1 MALDL
6 NLGTVIK
13 TNLASR
19 FKKFVSTAGRG
30 GALNI
35 PDLSD
40 FGKISATQ
48 RGAGQF
54 QNFSFPLDVTAS
66 SGDGGNQGH
75 YMMFL
80 VNEQVGARIKYGGG
94 DMAGQAASL
103 SKLAAETGIP
113 PEQVSTH
120 INESTANLPP
130 SEIAYRYAAAQKRSS
145 IISQNLGKRSVVTRA
160 PVRKSIAAVSMFMP
174 AQVATTYSANYTD
187 TGIGMLVGDALNIYD
202 ELKNKGLGADA
213 GAIGAAGSAII
224 DGIGNLSTLALQ
236 KGLGSGVVPGLSGLQ
251 EARGITTGEIISER
265 MELAF
270 KGINKRQFQ
279 YTFKM
284 IPKSAAEADEIKSI
298 IHLFKRNM
306 LPEMTGGDAT
316 GRRMTIP
323 NTFNIQYMY
332 NGADNNF
339 LHKIG
344 ECVLENFSVSY
355 GGEKYATYNP
365 TANGAP
371 PVETT
376 ITLAFKELDM
386 VTRAG
391 VEAEGM

>member
-94 DMAGQAASL
+94 DMAGQALSL
-103 SKLAAETGIP
+103 KKTAAKSGLS

-120 INESTANLPP
+120 INSSQP
-130 SEIAYRYAAAQKRSS
+130 SGNPNEDRARERSSEKRSS
-145 IISQNLGKRSVVTRA
+145 IINQNLGKKSVVTRA
-160 PVRKSIAAVSMFMP
+160 PVRKSVAAVSMFMP
-174 AQVATTYSANYTD
+174 AQVATTYGANYTD
-187 TGIGMLVGDALNIYD
+187 TGIGMFVGDALNIYD
-202 ELKNKGLGADA
+202 ELRNKGLDA
-213 GAIGAAGSAII
+213 NIGAAGSAIA
-224 DGIGNLSTLALQ
+224 DGVGNLATLALQ
-236 KGLGSGVVPGLSGLQ
+236 KSLGSGVVPGLSGLQ

-284 IPKSAAEADEIKSI
+284 IPKSAAEADEIKNI

-306 LPEMTGGDAT
+306 LPEMTGGDAS

-344 ECVLENFSVSY
+344 ECVLENFSVAY

-376 ITLAFKELDM
+376 ITLAFKELDL

>member
-19 FKKFVSTAGRG
+19 FKKFVSTSGRG

-94 DMAGQAASL
+94 DMAAQAASL

-113 PEQVSTH
+113 VENIGTH
-120 INESTANLPP
+120 ISESESTEGLSGFERARRDKV
-130 SEIAYRYAAAQKRSS
+130 SQKQSS
-145 IISQNLGKRSVVTRA
+145 IINQNLGKKSVVTRA

-187 TGIGMLVGDALNIYD
+187 TGMGMFVGDALNIYD
-202 ELKNKGLGADA
+202 ELKRKGMREGDITKSLDGVISGA
-213 GAIGAAGSAII
+213 
-224 DGIGNLSTLALQ
+224 GNLAELALTNIV
-236 KGLGSGVVPGLSGLQ
+236 GSGVVPGLSGLR

-376 ITLAFKELDM
+376 ITLAFKELDL

>member
-19 FKKFVSTAGRG
+19 FKKFVSTSGRG

-94 DMAGQAASL
+94 DMAAQAASL

-113 PEQVSTH
+113 VENIGTH
-120 INESTANLPP
+120 ISESESTEGLSGFERARRDKV
-130 SEIAYRYAAAQKRSS
+130 SQKQSS
-145 IISQNLGKRSVVTRA
+145 IINQNLGKKSVVTRA

-187 TGIGMLVGDALNIYD
+187 TGMGMFVGDALNIYD
-202 ELKNKGLGADA
+202 ELKRKGMREGDITKSLDGVISGA
-213 GAIGAAGSAII
+213 
-224 DGIGNLSTLALQ
+224 GNLAELALTNIV
-236 KGLGSGVVPGLSGLQ
+236 GSGVVPGLSGLR

>member
-94 DMAGQAASL
+94 DMAGQALSL
-103 SKLAAETGIP
+103 KKTAAKSGLS

-120 INESTANLPP
+120 INSSQP
-130 SEIAYRYAAAQKRSS
+130 SGNPNEDRARERSSEKRSS
-145 IISQNLGKRSVVTRA
+145 IISQNLGKKSVVTRA

-187 TGIGMLVGDALNIYD
+187 TGMGMFVGDALNIYD
-202 ELKNKGLGADA
+202 ELKRKGMREGDITKSLDGVISGA
-213 GAIGAAGSAII
+213 
-224 DGIGNLSTLALQ
+224 GNLAELALTNIV
-236 KGLGSGVVPGLSGLQ
+236 GSGVVPGLSGLR

-344 ECVLENFSVSY
+344 ECVLENFSVAY

-376 ITLAFKELDM
+376 ITLAFKELDL

>member
-6 NLGTVIK
+6 NLGTVVK
-13 TNLASR
+13 TNLANK

-94 DMAGQAASL
+94 DMAGQASSL
-103 SKLAAETGIP
+103 KKTAAKSGLS

-130 SEIAYRYAAAQKRSS
+130 SEIAYRDAAAQKRSS
-145 IISQNLGKRSVVTRA
+145 IISQNLGKKSVVTRA
-160 PVRKSIAAVSMFMP
+160 PVRKSVAAVSMFMP
-174 AQVATTYSANYTD
+174 AQVATTYGANYTD
-187 TGIGMLVGDALNIYD
+187 TGIGMFVGDALNIYD
-202 ELKNKGLGADA
+202 ELKRKGMREADITKSLQGVA
-213 GAIGAAGSAII
+213 SGV
-224 DGIGNLSTLALQ
+224 GNLAELALTNT
-236 KGLGSGVVPGLSGLQ
+236 LGSGVVPGLSGLR

-284 IPKSAAEADEIKSI
+284 IPKSAAEADEIKNI

-306 LPEMTGGDAT
+306 LPEMTGGDAS

-344 ECVLENFSVSY
+344 ECVLENFSVAY

-376 ITLAFKELDM
+376 ITLAFKELDL

>member
-13 TNLASR
+13 TNLASK

-40 FGKISATQ
+40 FGKISSTQ
-48 RGAGQF
+48 RGVGQF

-75 YMMFL
+75 YVMFL
-80 VNEQVGARIKYGGG
+80 VNEQIGARIKYGGG
-94 DMAGQAASL
+94 DGAAQAASL
-103 SKLAAETGIP
+103 KKTADKSGISPKQVESQLNAGDTRKPDGKLDYERRK
-113 PEQVSTH
+113 
-120 INESTANLPP
+120 NE
-130 SEIAYRYAAAQKRSS
+130 KRSS
-145 IISQNLGKRSVVTRA
+145 IISQNLGKKSVVTRA
-160 PVRKSIAAVSMFMP
+160 PVRKSVAAVSMFMP

-187 TGIGMLVGDALNIYD
+187 TGMGQFVGDALNIFD
-202 ELKNKGLGADA
+202 SIKRDGIGQADITKDLKAVG
-213 GAIGAAGSAII
+213 
-224 DGIGNLSTLALQ
+224 DGIGNLATLGFQAA
-236 KGLGSGVVPGLSGLQ
+236 LGSGVIPGLTGLR
-251 EARGITTGEIISER
+251 EARGIMTGEIISER

-284 IPKSAAEADEIKSI
+284 IPKSAAEADEIKNI

-376 ITLAFKELDM
+376 ITLAFKELDL

>member
-19 FKKFVSTAGRG
+19 FKKFVSTSGRG

-94 DMAGQAASL
+94 DMAAQAASL

-113 PEQVSTH
+113 VENIGTH
-120 INESTANLPP
+120 ISESESTEGLSGFERARRDKV
-130 SEIAYRYAAAQKRSS
+130 SQKQSS
-145 IISQNLGKRSVVTRA
+145 IINQNLGKKSVVTRA

-187 TGIGMLVGDALNIYD
+187 TGMGMFVGDALNIYD
-202 ELKNKGLGADA
+202 ELRNKGLDA
-213 GAIGAAGSAII
+213 NIGAAGSAIA
-224 DGIGNLSTLALQ
+224 DGVGNLASLALQ
-236 KGLGSGVVPGLSGLQ
+236 KSLGSGVVPGLSGLQ

>member
-19 FKKFVSTAGRG
+19 FKKFVSTSGRG

-94 DMAGQAASL
+94 DMAAQAASL

-113 PEQVSTH
+113 VENIGTH
-120 INESTANLPP
+120 ISESESTEGLSGFERARRDKV
-130 SEIAYRYAAAQKRSS
+130 SQKQSS
-145 IISQNLGKRSVVTRA
+145 IINQNLGKKSVVTRA

-187 TGIGMLVGDALNIYD
+187 TGMGMFVGDALNIYD
-202 ELKNKGLGADA
+202 ELKRKGMREGDITKSLDGVISGA
-213 GAIGAAGSAII
+213 
-224 DGIGNLSTLALQ
+224 GNLAELALTNIV
-236 KGLGSGVVPGLSGLQ
+236 GSGVVPGLSGLR

-306 LPEMTGGDAT
+306 LPEMTGGDAS

-376 ITLAFKELDM
+376 ITLAFKELDL

>member
-19 FKKFVSTAGRG
+19 FKKFVSTSGRG

-94 DMAGQAASL
+94 DMAGQALSL
-103 SKLAAETGIP
+103 KKTAAKSGLS

-120 INESTANLPP
+120 INSSQP
-130 SEIAYRYAAAQKRSS
+130 SGNPNEDRARERSSEKRSS
-145 IISQNLGKRSVVTRA
+145 IISQNLGKKSVVTRA

-174 AQVATTYSANYTD
+174 AQVATTYGANYTD
-187 TGIGMLVGDALNIYD
+187 TGMGMFVGDALNIYD
-202 ELKNKGLGADA
+202 ELKRKGMREADITKSLQ
-213 GAIGAAGSAII
+213 GVVSGV
-224 DGIGNLSTLALQ
+224 GNLAELALTNT
-236 KGLGSGVVPGLSGLQ
+236 LGSGVVPGLSGLR

-306 LPEMTGGDAT
+306 LPEMTGGDGS

-344 ECVLENFSVSY
+344 ECVLENFSVAY

-376 ITLAFKELDM
+376 ITLAFKELDL

>member
-6 NLGTVIK
+6 NLGTVVK
-13 TNLASR
+13 TNLANK

-80 VNEQVGARIKYGGG
+80 VNEQVGARIKYGGDG
-94 DMAGQAASL
+94 GAQAASL
-103 SKLAAETGIP
+103 KKMAAETGIP
-113 PEQVSTH
+113 VENVGTTLNTS
-120 INESTANLPP
+120 ESTEGLSGFERARRDKL
-130 SEIAYRYAAAQKRSS
+130 SQKQSS
-145 IISQNLGKRSVVTRA
+145 IINKNLGKKSVVTRA
-160 PVRKSIAAVSMFMP
+160 PVRKSVAAVSMFMP

-187 TGIGMLVGDALNIYD
+187 TGMGMFVGDALNIYD
-202 ELKNKGLGADA
+202 ELKRNGMREGDITKSLDGVISGA
-213 GAIGAAGSAII
+213 
-224 DGIGNLSTLALQ
+224 GNLAELALTNIV
-236 KGLGSGVVPGLSGLQ
+236 GSGVVPGLSGLR

-284 IPKSAAEADEIKSI
+284 IPKSAAEADEIKNI

>member
-6 NLGTVIK
+6 NLGTVVK
-13 TNLASR
+13 TNLASK

-80 VNEQVGARIKYGGG
+80 VNEQVGARIKYGGDG
-94 DMAGQAASL
+94 GAQAASL
-103 SKLAAETGIP
+103 KKTAAKSGLSP
-113 PEQVSTH
+113 KQVSTH
-120 INESTANLPP
+120 INESTADDPDEEY
-130 SEIAYRYAAAQKRSS
+130 SSSRSTSS
-145 IISQNLGKRSVVTRA
+145 IISQNLGKKSVVTRA
-160 PVRKSIAAVSMFMP
+160 PVRKSVAAVSMFMP
-174 AQVATTYSANYTD
+174 AQVATTYGANYTD
-187 TGIGMLVGDALNIYD
+187 TGMGMFVGDALNIYD
-202 ELKNKGLGADA
+202 ELKRKGMREGDITKSL
-213 GAIGAAGSAII
+213 
-224 DGIGNLSTLALQ
+224 DGIISGAGNLAELALTNIV
-236 KGLGSGVVPGLSGLQ
+236 GSGVVPGLSGHR
-251 EARGITTGEIISER
+251 EERGITTGEIISER

-270 KGINKRQFQ
+270 KGVNKRQFQ

-284 IPKSAAEADEIKSI
+284 IPKSAAEADEIKNI

-306 LPEMTGGDAT
+306 LPEMTGGDGS

-376 ITLAFKELDM
+376 ITLAFKELDL

>member
-19 FKKFVSTAGRG
+19 FKKFVSTSGRG

-94 DMAGQAASL
+94 DMAGQASSL

-113 PEQVSTH
+113 PNKVESQLNASDTRRPDGRLDYVRRQ
-120 INESTANLPP
+120 NE
-130 SEIAYRYAAAQKRSS
+130 KRSS
-145 IISQNLGKRSVVTRA
+145 IISQNLGKKSVVTRA
-160 PVRKSIAAVSMFMP
+160 PVRKSVAAVSMFMP

-213 GAIGAAGSAII
+213 GAIGSAGSAII

-344 ECVLENFSVSY
+344 ECVLENFSVAY

-376 ITLAFKELDM
+376 ITLAFKELDL

>member
-19 FKKFVSTAGRG
+19 FKKFVSTSGRG

-94 DMAGQAASL
+94 DMAGQASSL

-113 PEQVSTH
+113 PNKVESQLNASDTRRPDGRLDYVRRQ
-120 INESTANLPP
+120 NE
-130 SEIAYRYAAAQKRSS
+130 KRSS
-145 IISQNLGKRSVVTRA
+145 IISQNLGKKSVVTRA
-160 PVRKSIAAVSMFMP
+160 PVRKSVAAVSMFMP

-284 IPKSAAEADEIKSI
+284 IPKSAAEADEIKNI

-306 LPEMTGGDAT
+306 LPEMTGGDAS

-344 ECVLENFSVSY
+344 ECVLENFSVAY

-376 ITLAFKELDM
+376 ITLAFKELDL

>member
-94 DMAGQAASL
+94 DMAGQALSL
-103 SKLAAETGIP
+103 KKTAAKSGLS

-120 INESTANLPP
+120 INSSQP
-130 SEIAYRYAAAQKRSS
+130 SGNPNEDRARERSSEKRSS
-145 IISQNLGKRSVVTRA
+145 IISQNLGKKSVVTRA

-174 AQVATTYSANYTD
+174 AQVATTYGANYTD
-187 TGIGMLVGDALNIYD
+187 TGMGMFVGDALNIYD
-202 ELKNKGLGADA
+202 ELKRKGMREADITKSLQ
-213 GAIGAAGSAII
+213 GVVSGV
-224 DGIGNLSTLALQ
+224 GNLAELALTNT
-236 KGLGSGVVPGLSGLQ
+236 LGSGVVPGLSGLR

-306 LPEMTGGDAT
+306 LPEMTGGDGS

-344 ECVLENFSVSY
+344 ECVLENFSVAY

-376 ITLAFKELDM
+376 ITLAFKELDL

>member
-19 FKKFVSTAGRG
+19 FKKFVSTSGRG

-94 DMAGQAASL
+94 DMAGQASSL
-103 SKLAAETGIP
+103 KKTAAKSGLS

-130 SEIAYRYAAAQKRSS
+130 SEIAYRDAAAQKRSS
-145 IISQNLGKRSVVTRA
+145 IISQNLGKKSVVTRA

-187 TGIGMLVGDALNIYD
+187 TGMGMFVGDALNIYD
-202 ELKNKGLGADA
+202 ELKRKGMREADITKSLQGVA
-213 GAIGAAGSAII
+213 SGV
-224 DGIGNLSTLALQ
+224 GNLAELALTNT
-236 KGLGSGVVPGLSGLQ
+236 LGSGVVPGLSGLR

-306 LPEMTGGDAT
+306 LPEMTGGDGS

-376 ITLAFKELDM
+376 ITLAFKELDL